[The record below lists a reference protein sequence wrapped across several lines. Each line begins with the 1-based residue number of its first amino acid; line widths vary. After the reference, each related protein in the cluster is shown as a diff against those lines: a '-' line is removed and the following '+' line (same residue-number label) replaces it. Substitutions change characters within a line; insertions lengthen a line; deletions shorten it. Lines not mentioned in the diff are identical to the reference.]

1 MNKTQKSA
9 IYCLSVLS
17 LCITICIYIVI
28 KIYILKSLPG
38 KPSSTFWMVMYFL
51 ITVPSLIFLRKKQS
65 PNEPDADE
73 RDDLIK
79 KRAVVC
85 SFVSV
90 WISLV
95 ITSIAPWFIVGP
107 EVSIPAW
114 AIPLINLP
122 IFLIAAWIYS
132 IAVLVQYGRGDKDG
146 KK

>member
-9 IYCLSVLS
+9 IYCLSMFS
-17 LCITICIYIVI
+17 LCITICIYVAI
-28 KIYILKSLPG
+28 KIYILKSIPG

-51 ITVPSLIFLRKKQS
+51 ITVPPLIFLRKKQS

-90 WISLV
+90 WILLA
-95 ITSIAPWFIVGP
+95 ITSIAPRFIVGS
-107 EVSIPAW
+107 EASIPAW
-114 AIPLINLP
+114 ALPLINLP
-122 IFLIAAWIYS
+122 ILLIAMGVYL

-146 KK
+146 ES

>member
-9 IYCLSVLS
+9 IYCLSVIS
-17 LCITICIYIVI
+17 LCITICIYAVI
-28 KIYILKSLPG
+28 KIFILKSIPG

-51 ITVPSLIFLRKKQS
+51 GSVPPLIFLRKKQS

-79 KRAVVC
+79 KTAVVC

-90 WISLV
+90 WVSLV
-95 ITSIAPWFIVGP
+95 ITSIAPQFILGSD
-107 EVSIPAW
+107 VSIPAW

-122 IFLIAAWIYS
+122 IFLIAMGTYS
-132 IAVLVQYGRGDKDG
+132 IAVLVQYGRGGKDVEE
-146 KK
+146 